1 MESLDVK
8 IKDALT
14 TWNKLDEV
22 DLKILE
28 GLSLLGPRNLALIAE
43 HLKQPPTTV
52 RYRVKRMLSNSILFL
67 HLNPYHT
74 NMGLKKVVLLIEAT
88 QGHEEDLLECLKVND
103 FWIGLSRIYGP
114 YEGYGGVWTIP
125 KEKIEDFHSFL
136 NSLLDAGVARSFE
149 TILSTCFQGVPIRS
163 RWFSFEEGYW
173 KFNWKEWVNE
183 VETIEGELPYTLVE
197 PEDWPILVDYEDLLI
212 IKELEKNGRASLT
225 DISKTLGIS
234 LEKIK
239 YHFREHISKRGLIE
253 GYQMEIYRFPFPLCE
268 MLLFKFGFDDYDK
281 MVKFALSML
290 DKPFA
295 VFLGKVLGENALV
308 SHIYLPKWEFRRFI
322 RSLSI
327 LIKRGLLKQYYYVIQ
342 DMYQSWRRT
351 IPYEHF
357 ENGRWN
363 YDNEK
368 HNEELRSIIEKMR
381 NPGESECLFN

>member
-1 MESLDVK
+1 
-8 IKDALT
+8 
-14 TWNKLDEV
+14 
-22 DLKILE
+22 
-28 GLSLLGPRNLALIAE
+28 
-43 HLKQPPTTV
+43 
-52 RYRVKRMLSNSILFL
+52 
-67 HLNPYHT
+67 
-74 NMGLKKVVLLIEAT
+74 
-88 QGHEEDLLECLKVND
+88 
-103 FWIGLSRIYGP
+103 
-114 YEGYGGVWTIP
+114 
-125 KEKIEDFHSFL
+125 
-136 NSLLDAGVARSFE
+136 
-149 TILSTCFQGVPIRS
+149 
-163 RWFSFEEGYW
+163 
-173 KFNWKEWVNE
+173 
-183 VETIEGELPYTLVE
+183 
-197 PEDWPILVDYEDLLI
+197 LVDYEDLLI

-268 MLLFKFGFDDYDK
+268 MLLFKFWFDDYDK

-381 NPGESECLFN
+381 NPGESEYLFN